1 VTALVEV
8 ALDDMLD
15 ASEDLALAELESA
28 RRATR
33 MAEQSA
39 EEAETLAREG
49 VGIAEEW
56 ARAARLFASIASVHA
71 ARSDAA
77 SRPLSATGRAAK
89 DAADRAAN
97 YATAAESACR
107 RD

>member
-1 VTALVEV
+1 MTALLEI

-15 ASEDLALAELESA
+15 ASTDLALAELESA
-28 RRATR
+28 NRAAR
-33 MAEQSA
+33 LAEQSA
-39 EEAETLAREG
+39 EEAESLAREG
-49 VGIAEEW
+49 VAGAMSW
-56 ARAARLFASIASVHA
+56 ARAAQLFAVIASDHA
-71 ARSDAA
+71 ARAEAA
-77 SRPLSATGRAAK
+77 SPPLSSTGRAAK